1 MSADAR
7 RALDET
13 LARHRERSTPTP
25 PKGWVRALRD
35 ALGMTAADLAERL
48 GVSRQAVTQMEK
60 SEADATITL
69 QTLRRAAEALGCR
82 LEYVLVPDQP
92 LQDRVRQQAESR
104 ARELLAD
111 VMHSMVLEDD
121 PVDLQHRVSE
131 LADELEA
138 SGGLWSS

>member
-7 RALDET
+7 RALDAT
-13 LARHRERSTPTP
+13 LARHREHPTPMP
-25 PKGWVRALRD
+25 PKGWIRAMRD
-35 ALGMTAADLAERL
+35 ALGMTAAQLAARL

-69 QTLRRAAEALGCR
+69 RTLQRAAEALGCR
-82 LEYVLVPDQP
+82 LEYALVPEQP
-92 LQDRVRQQAESR
+92 LQVRVRQQAERR

-111 VMHSMVLEDD
+111 VAHSMALEDD
-121 PVDLQHRVSE
+121 PVDLEHRVSE

-138 SGGLWSS
+138 DSGLWER

>member
-7 RALDET
+7 RALDAT
-13 LARHRERSTPTP
+13 LARHREHPTPMP
-25 PKGWVRALRD
+25 PKGWIRAMRD
-35 ALGMTAADLAERL
+35 ALGMTAAQLADRL

-69 QTLRRAAEALGCR
+69 RTLQRAAEALGCR
-82 LEYVLVPDQP
+82 LEYALVPEQP
-92 LQDRVRQQAESR
+92 LQVRVRHQAERR

-111 VMHSMVLEDD
+111 VAHSMALEDD
-121 PVDLQHRVSE
+121 PVDLEHRVSE

-138 SGGLWSS
+138 DSGLWER